1 MDRTIY
7 FRSFEEKDA
16 DLIYEW
22 MNDDNLKKYSVG
34 LNRRLCKEEA
44 LDWVKARMKHD
55 LYQVWWA
62 ICSKDNDT
70 LIGYTY
76 ISNIHY
82 INSSA
87 NFGGLIIGDPNYRD
101 GTAWIESY
109 MFVLEYAFERL
120 NLNRLYG
127 TYIEEHPA
135 TGTMQGATFFK
146 REGLLRQAIFK
157 NGKYHDEVMTSL
169 LASEYYEHLNAG
181 DYSYKAILKRVL
193 KLLKSK

>member
-1 MDRTIY
+1 MDSTIY

-16 DLIYEW
+16 DLIYKW
-22 MNDDNLKKYSVG
+22 MNDDNLKKFSVG
-34 LNRRLCKEEA
+34 LNRRICREEA

-55 LYQVWWA
+55 LFQVWWA

-76 ISNIHY
+76 LSNIHY

-87 NFGGLIIGDPNYRD
+87 NFGGLIIGDPNYKD

-135 TGTMQGATFFK
+135 TGAMQEATFFK
-146 REGLLRQAIFK
+146 VEGILRESIFK
-157 NGKYHDEVMTSL
+157 NGKFHNEVMTSL
-169 LASEYYEHLNAG
+169 LASDYYDHLNSG
-181 DYSYKAILKRVL
+181 DYNYHTILKRLL
-193 KLLKSK
+193 KLLKNK